1 MDISHRLLCTNCVE
15 IWSFE
20 LFIFRY
26 FDIGWFYANE
36 CSPQMSLIGWPI
48 VPPWFL
54 GSGHSV
60 DSVLAMC
67 AHPLGNHMHFMPKSM
82 YFINPALQRI
92 MPTCG
97 FHWHSRYSIWISTF
111 VLLHCMWIPRE
122 FLWPQTVIFNNISW
136 KLVYC
141 IKNSLNAKCSLYLLI
156 NFIFLCISSNWQ
168 WLQSFPIKLK
178 VVITQEFSFI
188 CFRTV
193 EACTPY

>member
-1 MDISHRLLCTNCVE
+1 MHTYSFFCVWIKHRCIVFNALLPTLHNSLFICTGAQVFPMLDWHTPIYGSPFKIYCFQLVDISHRLLCTYCVE

-36 CSPQMSLIGWPI
+36 CSPQIFLIGWPT

-67 AHPLGNHMHFMPKSM
+67 AHPLGDHMHFMPKSI

-92 MPTCG
+92 MPICG

-111 VLLHCMWIPRE
+111 VLLHC
-122 FLWPQTVIFNNISW
+122 V
-136 KLVYC
+136 
-141 IKNSLNAKCSLYLLI
+141 
-156 NFIFLCISSNWQ
+156 
-168 WLQSFPIKLK
+168 
-178 VVITQEFSFI
+178 
-188 CFRTV
+188 
-193 EACTPY
+193 